1 MPAPRKLRFEPG
13 YRECFWHRNCVA
25 VGQAAGFIEPLE
37 ASALA
42 MVELSAAMLADALPA
57 TREAMAVAAQR
68 GGGFDELVARVSTRP
83 KHGLSVGNDA
93 SRP

>member
-1 MPAPRKLRFEPG
+1 
-13 YRECFWHRNCVA
+13 
-25 VGQAAGFIEPLE
+25 
-37 ASALA
+37 
-42 MVELSAAMLADALPA
+42 VEV
-57 TREAMAVAAQR
+57 AVAAQR